1 VIVADTNLLAYLHL
15 PGQHTNV
22 AEEVLRR
29 DPEWA
34 APVLWRSEFR
44 SVLSLYLRKNLVA
57 MDAAMD
63 AFDRAADLVRNREY
77 SIETARVLDL
87 VQQSSCSAYD
97 CEFVALAQEL
107 GVKLVTSDSDILRE
121 FPGTA
126 VSIDDFAA

>member
-1 VIVADTNLLAYLHL
+1 
-15 PGQHTNV
+15 
-22 AEEVLRR
+22 
-29 DPEWA
+29 
-34 APVLWRSEFR
+34 
-44 SVLSLYLRKNLVA
+44 VLSLYLRKNLVA

-77 SIETARVLDL
+77 SVETARVLDL